1 MIRIKLEPRSNFVK
15 RAEEIGFNYASI
27 DGQAYWNES
36 AAYVFSLRQIE
47 DDIEAPSEEL
57 AALSLS
63 IIPNIISSEE
73 LLTKLAIP
81 KHAWSA
87 ISDSWA
93 RREPSLYGRFDFSYD
108 GKSPAKLLEYNAD
121 TPTSLFE
128 SAVVQWFWL
137 KDLVERGDLPPHT
150 DQYNSIHEALI
161 ARWRDIAKG
170 RFVHLAC
177 MSENIEDIGNVAYL
191 NECAVQAGLQTK
203 LIDISDIGV
212 LGNQFM
218 DRENVAIK
226 YAFKLYPWEWML
238 LDAFGRSAAM
248 KNTQFIEPLWKML
261 FSNKGF
267 LALLWE
273 AEPNHPNL
281 LPCYFETDC
290 GPDVLGDCFA
300 RKPLFSRE
308 GANVTLMN
316 GDSILA
322 QNSGVYGSEGYVK
335 QKLHLLPDFDG
346 KHPVIGSWIVGNK
359 AVGMGIREDV
369 SLITSNKSCFVPHYI
384 LD

>member
-1 MIRIKLEPRSNFVK
+1 MDRRIGTKVLLMFFRCGK
-15 RAEEIGFNYASI
+15 
-27 DGQAYWNES
+27 
-36 AAYVFSLRQIE
+36 
-47 DDIEAPSEEL
+47 EAPSEEL
-57 AALSLS
+57 ASLCLN

-108 GKSPAKLLEYNAD
+108 GNSPAKLLEYNAD

-137 KDLVERGDLPPHT
+137 KDLIDRGDFPARA
-150 DQYNSIHEALI
+150 DQYNSIHEVLI
-161 ARWRDIAKG
+161 ERWKGISKG
-170 RFVHLAC
+170 RFLHLAC
-177 MSENIEDIGNVAYL
+177 MTENIEDLGNIAYL

-203 LIDISDIGV
+203 IIDMGDIGV
-212 LGNQFM
+212 LYNQFM
-218 DRENVAIK
+218 DRENLAIK

-238 LDAFGRSAAM
+238 SDTFGRSPAM
-248 KNTQFIEPLWKML
+248 KNIQFIEPAWKML
-261 FSNKGF
+261 LSNKGF

-281 LPCYFETDC
+281 LPCYFEN
-290 GPDVLGDCFA
+290 DVRLDSLGECFA

-308 GANVTLMN
+308 GENVTLVN
-316 GDSILA
+316 GDNILT
-322 QNSGVYGSEGYVK
+322 QTLGVYGKEGYVR
-335 QKLHLLPDFDG
+335 QKLHLLPNFDG
-346 KHPVIGSWIVGNK
+346 KYPVLGSWIVGDK
-359 AVGMGIREDV
+359 AVGLGIRED
-369 SLITSNKSCFVPHYI
+369 SRLITSDKSCFVPHCI

>member
-1 MIRIKLEPRSNFVK
+1 MRRIKLQPRSDFIEHMAK
-15 RAEEIGFNYASI
+15 IGFLYAHM
-27 DGQAYWNES
+27 DEQEYWDES

-47 DDIEAPSEEL
+47 DDIEIPSAEL
-57 AALSLS
+57 SALCLN
-63 IIPNIISSEE
+63 ILPRIISDEHI
-73 LLTKLAIP
+73 LRKLAIP
-81 KHAWSA
+81 EYAWQMIA
-87 ISDSWA
+87 DSWKNN
-93 RREPSLYGRFDFSYD
+93 EPSLYGRFDFSYD

-137 KDLVERGDLPPHT
+137 KDLVERGDLPAHT

-161 ARWRDIAKG
+161 DRWRDIAKE

-177 MSENIEDIGNVAYL
+177 MSGNIEDIGNVAYL

-203 LIDISDIGV
+203 LIDMNDIGV
-212 LGNQFM
+212 LYNQFM
-218 DRENVAIK
+218 DRENLAIK

-238 LDAFGRSAAM
+238 SDSFGRSPAM
-248 KNTQFIEPLWKML
+248 KNTQFIEPAWKML
-261 FSNKGF
+261 LSNKGF

-281 LPCYFETDC
+281 LPCYFETD
-290 GPDVLGDCFA
+290 VLSKSLGESFA

-308 GANVTLMN
+308 GANVMLQDECTV
-316 GDSILA
+316 LA
-322 QNSGVYGSEGYVK
+322 ETYGVYGGEGYVK
-335 QKLHLLPDFDG
+335 QQLHVLPNFDG
-346 KHPVIGSWIVGNK
+346 KYPVLGSWIVGAK
-359 AVGMGIREDV
+359 AVGLGIREDT
-369 SLITSNKSCFVPHYI
+369 SLITSNKSCFVPHCI

>member
-1 MIRIKLEPRSNFVK
+1 MRRIKLEPRSNFVK
-15 RAEEIGFNYASI
+15 LAEEIGFNYSSI
-27 DGQAYWNES
+27 DGQAYWDES

-57 AALSLS
+57 ASLCLN

-137 KDLVERGDLPPHT
+137 KDLVERGDLPAHT

-161 ARWRDIAKG
+161 DRWRDIAKE

-177 MSENIEDIGNVAYL
+177 MSGNIEDIGNVAYL

-203 LIDISDIGV
+203 LIDMNDIGV
-212 LGNQFM
+212 LSNQFM

-238 LDAFGRSAAM
+238 SDELGRSPAM
-248 KNTQFIEPLWKML
+248 KNTQFIEPAWKIL

-281 LPCYFETDC
+281 LPCFFETDTHA
-290 GPDVLGDCFA
+290 DSLGECFA
-300 RKPLFSRE
+300 RKPLLSRE
-308 GANVTLMN
+308 GANVTLIN
-316 GDSILA
+316 GGTILA
-322 QNSGVYGSEGYVK
+322 QTSGVYGSEGFVL
-335 QKLHLLPDFDG
+335 QKLHLLPNFDG

-369 SLITSNKSCFVPHYI
+369 GLITSNKSCFVPHFI